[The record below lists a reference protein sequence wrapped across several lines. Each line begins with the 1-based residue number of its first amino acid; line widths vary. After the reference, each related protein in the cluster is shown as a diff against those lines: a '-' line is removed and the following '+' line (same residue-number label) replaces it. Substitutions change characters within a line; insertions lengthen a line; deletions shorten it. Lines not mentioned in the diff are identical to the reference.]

1 MKKDS
6 GITLVTL
13 AVTILIIIILAG
25 VTINATLGDNG
36 LLKQAQDAKNLAE
49 STTSETEDKME
60 EVLQEYKNVM
70 AEDESINNPNTN
82 TEPED
87 PVDPPESETPTV
99 EDSKNNGIEFKEDT
113 EIEDVNGNKIIVP
126 EGFKIASDS
135 GNTVQQGIVIEDVS
149 ASRDANVQGS
159 QFVWIPVGKFIKDY
173 GTEVNIILGRYTF
186 DKLNGT
192 PSLQQ
197 AAYTTDNPKNYENS
211 VVIESYFSEI
221 AGAHR
226 DGTASNGL
234 DGLNATAKNLADF
247 VDSVKENRGYY
258 IGRYE
263 ASFASGTSV
272 DNYKAASK
280 VSTSYT
286 NSMSVGRLWTG
297 ITQLDASKVAIN
309 TYNGTTIESD
319 LMNSYAWDTAI
330 VYMQESGY
338 TNYANRISVNSNL
351 TNTGTIGDEACNI
364 NDMASNLTEWTTE
377 YSNDSNGSNY
387 AWPSTCRGGD
397 SIRDSYYEYTAER
410 QHTTSNYTGGVSY
423 NGFRLCLYIK

>member
-149 ASRDANVQGS
+149 ALDTSRQVY
-159 QFVWIPVGKFIKDY
+159 K
-173 GTEVNIILGRYTF
+173 
-186 DKLNGT
+186 
-192 PSLQQ
+192 
-197 AAYTTDNPKNYENS
+197 
-211 VVIESYFSEI
+211 
-221 AGAHR
+221 
-226 DGTASNGL
+226 GL
-234 DGLNATAKNLADF
+234 WN
-247 VDSVKENRGYY
+247 
-258 IGRYE
+258 
-263 ASFASGTSV
+263 
-272 DNYKAASK
+272 
-280 VSTSYT
+280 
-286 NSMSVGRLWTG
+286 
-297 ITQLDASKVAIN
+297 
-309 TYNGTTIESD
+309 
-319 LMNSYAWDTAI
+319 
-330 VYMQESGY
+330 
-338 TNYANRISVNSNL
+338 
-351 TNTGTIGDEACNI
+351 
-364 NDMASNLTEWTTE
+364 
-377 YSNDSNGSNY
+377 
-387 AWPSTCRGGD
+387 
-397 SIRDSYYEYTAER
+397 
-410 QHTTSNYTGGVSY
+410 
-423 NGFRLCLYIK
+423 

>member
-70 AEDESINNPNTN
+70 VEDESINNPNTN

-149 ASRDANVQGS
+149 AYR
-159 QFVWIPVGKFIKDY
+159 
-173 GTEVNIILGRYTF
+173 
-186 DKLNGT
+186 
-192 PSLQQ
+192 
-197 AAYTTDNPKNYENS
+197 
-211 VVIESYFSEI
+211 
-221 AGAHR
+221 
-226 DGTASNGL
+226 
-234 DGLNATAKNLADF
+234 
-247 VDSVKENRGYY
+247 
-258 IGRYE
+258 
-263 ASFASGTSV
+263 
-272 DNYKAASK
+272 
-280 VSTSYT
+280 
-286 NSMSVGRLWTG
+286 
-297 ITQLDASKVAIN
+297 
-309 TYNGTTIESD
+309 
-319 LMNSYAWDTAI
+319 
-330 VYMQESGY
+330 
-338 TNYANRISVNSNL
+338 
-351 TNTGTIGDEACNI
+351 
-364 NDMASNLTEWTTE
+364 
-377 YSNDSNGSNY
+377 
-387 AWPSTCRGGD
+387 
-397 SIRDSYYEYTAER
+397 
-410 QHTTSNYTGGVSY
+410 
-423 NGFRLCLYIK
+423 

>member
-149 ASRDANVQGS
+149 AYR
-159 QFVWIPVGKFIKDY
+159 
-173 GTEVNIILGRYTF
+173 
-186 DKLNGT
+186 
-192 PSLQQ
+192 
-197 AAYTTDNPKNYENS
+197 
-211 VVIESYFSEI
+211 
-221 AGAHR
+221 
-226 DGTASNGL
+226 
-234 DGLNATAKNLADF
+234 
-247 VDSVKENRGYY
+247 
-258 IGRYE
+258 
-263 ASFASGTSV
+263 
-272 DNYKAASK
+272 
-280 VSTSYT
+280 
-286 NSMSVGRLWTG
+286 
-297 ITQLDASKVAIN
+297 
-309 TYNGTTIESD
+309 
-319 LMNSYAWDTAI
+319 
-330 VYMQESGY
+330 
-338 TNYANRISVNSNL
+338 
-351 TNTGTIGDEACNI
+351 
-364 NDMASNLTEWTTE
+364 
-377 YSNDSNGSNY
+377 
-387 AWPSTCRGGD
+387 
-397 SIRDSYYEYTAER
+397 
-410 QHTTSNYTGGVSY
+410 
-423 NGFRLCLYIK
+423 

>member
-70 AEDESINNPNTN
+70 VEDESINNPNTN

-149 ASRDANVQGS
+149 AYR
-159 QFVWIPVGKFIKDY
+159 W
-173 GTEVNIILGRYTF
+173 
-186 DKLNGT
+186 
-192 PSLQQ
+192 
-197 AAYTTDNPKNYENS
+197 
-211 VVIESYFSEI
+211 
-221 AGAHR
+221 
-226 DGTASNGL
+226 
-234 DGLNATAKNLADF
+234 
-247 VDSVKENRGYY
+247 
-258 IGRYE
+258 
-263 ASFASGTSV
+263 
-272 DNYKAASK
+272 
-280 VSTSYT
+280 
-286 NSMSVGRLWTG
+286 
-297 ITQLDASKVAIN
+297 
-309 TYNGTTIESD
+309 
-319 LMNSYAWDTAI
+319 
-330 VYMQESGY
+330 
-338 TNYANRISVNSNL
+338 
-351 TNTGTIGDEACNI
+351 
-364 NDMASNLTEWTTE
+364 
-377 YSNDSNGSNY
+377 
-387 AWPSTCRGGD
+387 
-397 SIRDSYYEYTAER
+397 
-410 QHTTSNYTGGVSY
+410 
-423 NGFRLCLYIK
+423 